1 MDRLI
6 FHIDVNSAFL
16 SWEAVYR
23 LHILGH
29 KTDLREIPSAVGGDI
44 KKRHGIILARS
55 LPAKKFGVRTGDTL
69 SDALRLCPELVVVPP
84 HYDLYDTSSKAFME
98 ILREYSPSVEQY
110 SVDEAFCD
118 MTGTAHLYGSAVVAA
133 NLIKDRIAHELGFTV
148 NIGISTNKILAK
160 MASDFKKP
168 NLVHTLFPEEL
179 ETKLWR
185 LPVDELFYV
194 GHATKRKLHAL
205 GIHTIGELA
214 NTDLDILRAHFKK
227 FGQVIYAFANGVDLS
242 VVSDEPPVNKGY
254 GNSTTIAFDVDR
266 PDTAK
271 MILLSL
277 AETVCTRLRADN
289 AMVTVVAVG
298 IVNNEFKYESHQM
311 TLFSPTNTTVEVHR
325 AACILFDELWDGSPI
340 RKLGVHTSKVVHGR
354 ADRQLNLF
362 DMNRYEKFSRM
373 DKAVDVV
380 RERYGEDSIMRAVFL
395 QSPVYHMV
403 GGVAPE
409 KRRPEYGDGI
419 NE

>member
-1 MDRLI
+1 MDRLV

-23 LHILGH
+23 LHILGD
-29 KTDLREIPSAVGGDI
+29 KTDLRSIPSAVGGDI

-55 LPAKKFGVRTGDTL
+55 LPAKSFGVRTGDTL
-69 SDALRLCPELVVVPP
+69 ADALRLCPELLVVPP
-84 HYDLYDTSSKAFME
+84 HYDLYDTCSKALID
-98 ILREYSPSVEQY
+98 ILKEYSPCVEQY

-118 MTGTAHLYGSAVVAA
+118 MTGTAHLYGSPVAAA
-133 NLIKDRIAHELGFTV
+133 NLMKDRIAQELGFTV
-148 NIGISTNKILAK
+148 NIGISTNKVLAK

-214 NTDLDILRAHFKK
+214 KTDLDILRAHFKK
-227 FGQVIYAFANGVDLS
+227 FGQVIYAFANGIDLS
-242 VVSDEPPVNKGY
+242 VISDEPPVNKGY

-266 PDTAK
+266 PDIAK

-277 AETVCTRLRADN
+277 AETVCSRLRADN
-289 AMVTVVAVG
+289 AMASVVAVG

-311 TLFSPTNTTVEVHR
+311 TLFSPTNITIEVHR
-325 AACILFDELWDGSPI
+325 AACILFEQLWDGSPI
-340 RKLGVHTSKVVHGR
+340 RKLGIQTHKVVHGKT
-354 ADRQLNLF
+354 DRQMNLF
-362 DMNRYEKFSRM
+362 DMTRYEKFSRM
-373 DKAVDVV
+373 DHAVDMV
-380 RERYGEDSIMRAVFL
+380 RERYGEDSIKRAVFL
-395 QSPVYHMV
+395 DNPVYHMA

-409 KRRPEYGDGI
+409 KRRPDYGVDI
-419 NE
+419 KE